1 MERNGL
7 CCPLR
12 APYARIRSSD
22 GRKNRKRRFVRQMS
36 AEKRIQN
43 WILVAAVLI
52 LAIAVPLFKVSRDE
66 PAVKQGIDLV
76 GGVDLLLEAKV
87 PQGEEK
93 ITQDM
98 MLGAIDILRNRLD
111 PEGVKEIILQQMG
124 EDRIVVQIPGEDDP
138 ERVKRMIGATASL
151 KFIDAGNDPIP
162 EGTRVRYIDAVTGQP
177 LEGIQALE
185 EEEEEPQVEPQVSTV
200 MPDQVL
206 FKPEDLLGFMMEPVW
221 DEGEERAEGT
231 PPREEI
237 ALVLQDAPAGVNL
250 AVQTTQHQGD
260 YLVLL
265 IDSLVRATH
274 LITQPL
280 TSHAILFPDLSQDP
294 TYTIEWLDSNLQRMK
309 VVRLDVKP
317 ETGTRIE
324 EFSLTGEEGGGA
336 EEETETPGRID
347 ITTDKIVLTGD
358 DFADADVHFGQLGQ
372 PMIGFRFKPGGREI
386 FGRFTRQHVQQYLAI
401 ALDDI
406 IISCPVIK
414 EPILGGNGVIEGS
427 FSLQEAQEL
436 VIKLDS
442 GRLPVPLEVIENRT
456 VGPTLGEKS
465 IADSKRAGILGAILV
480 LLFMVLYYRLPGFT
494 ADVALLFYMVVFF
507 GALSV
512 LNATLTLPGIAGFIM
527 SVGMAVD
534 ANVIIFERLKEELKT
549 GKTFRSA
556 SEAAF
561 KRAFVAIFDS
571 NVTTLI
577 TAIVLYNLGTGPIR
591 GFAVTLSL
599 GILVS
604 MFSALVLTR
613 LLLEGLLG
621 YRRFQKYPLF
631 GLREAD
637 IAVAGRGGEA

>member
-1 MERNGL
+1 
-7 CCPLR
+7 
-12 APYARIRSSD
+12 
-22 GRKNRKRRFVRQMS
+22 MS

-43 WILVAAVLI
+43 WILVAAVLV
-52 LAIAVPLFKVSRDE
+52 LAIAVPLFKISRNE

-98 MLGAIDILRNRLD
+98 MLGAIDILRDRLD

-162 EGTRVRYIDAVTGQP
+162 EGTRIRYVDAVTGQP
-177 LEGIQALE
+177 LEGLQALE
-185 EEEEEPQVEPQVSTV
+185 EEEEEPQVEAQVSTV

-221 DEGEERAEGT
+221 DEGAT
-231 PPREEI
+231 PREEI
-237 ALVLQDAPAGVNL
+237 ALVLQDSPAGVNL
-250 AVQTTQHQGD
+250 AVQTTQHQGE
-260 YLVLL
+260 YLALL
-265 IDSLVRATH
+265 IDDTVRATH

-280 TSHAILFPDLSQDP
+280 TSHTIRFPELSQDP

-309 VVRLDVKP
+309 VVRLEVEP
-317 ETGTRIE
+317 ETGTRVE
-324 EFSLTGEEGGGA
+324 EFSLTGEIEGAG
-336 EEETETPGRID
+336 EEETEAPGRID
-347 ITTDKIVLTGD
+347 VTTDKIVLTGD

-372 PMIGFRFKPGGREI
+372 PMIGFRFKPAGREI
-386 FGRFTRQHVQQYLAI
+386 FGRYTRQHVQQYLAI
-401 ALDDI
+401 ALDDT
-406 IISCPVIK
+406 IISCPIIK

-427 FSLQEAQEL
+427 FSMQEAQEL
-436 VIKLDS
+436 VVKLDS

-465 IADSKRAGILGAILV
+465 IADSKRAGILGAVLV
-480 LLFMVLYYRLPGFT
+480 LLFMALYYRLPGLT
-494 ADVALLFYMVVFF
+494 ADLALVFYMIVFF

-527 SVGMAVD
+527 SIGMAVD

-556 SEAAF
+556 TEAAF
-561 KRAFVAIFDS
+561 KRAFTAIFDS

-577 TAIVLYNLGTGPIR
+577 TALVLYNLGTGPIR

-613 LLLEGLLG
+613 LLIEGLLG
-621 YRRFQKYPLF
+621 YKRFQKYPLF
-631 GLREAD
+631 GLRDTD
-637 IAVAGRGGEA
+637 IAVTGRGGEA